1 VIRNQHS
8 SELPLSFS
16 SPKTCFE
23 DQHAAGFCRPLT
35 EFNPMTSPNLTSIRE
50 GYQAV
55 ITELRSRMP
64 DDQIIDIL
72 ERYKHGGMHRDQAM
86 EALDIDYLGVLYEL
100 VSVYD
105 IPEPA
110 PDPAEEARQA
120 EMLLLLLS
128 GEEVPMDL
136 RQPASWRIRH

>member
-1 VIRNQHS
+1 
-8 SELPLSFS
+8 
-16 SPKTCFE
+16 
-23 DQHAAGFCRPLT
+23 
-35 EFNPMTSPNLTSIRE
+35 MTSPNLTSIRE